1 MRNRSSIKSKTLTL
15 PEIFNFGLNCFQ
27 IPNYQRGYSWENAQ
41 RKDLM
46 LVIKKGL
53 NSFFQAKS
61 LCAESTDIFS
71 NSFREDL
78 EVLSALRLH
87 ISDGT
92 KA

>member
-1 MRNRSSIKSKTLTL
+1 MGRFFFESEPLTIELKIISVNINYKFSPKSKKQNPLF
-15 PEIFNFGLNCFQ
+15 I
-27 IPNYQRGYSWENAQ
+27 RGFCS
-41 RKDLM
+41 
-46 LVIKKGL
+46 V
-53 NSFFQAKS
+53 
-61 LCAESTDIFS
+61 ESTDIFS